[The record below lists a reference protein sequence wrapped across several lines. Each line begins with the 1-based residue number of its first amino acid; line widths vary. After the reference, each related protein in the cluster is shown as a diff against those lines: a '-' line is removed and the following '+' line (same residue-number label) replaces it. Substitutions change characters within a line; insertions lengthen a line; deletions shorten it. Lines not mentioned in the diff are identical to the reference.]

1 MKVQQHANYYQNFGA
16 KLGTRA
22 VFYLKD
28 TPEKLDVL
36 KRNFACMGEPTTVVD
51 IMSRETKKGKLYSLR
66 VFNEVFG
73 TQYSRALLK
82 DNKNTDVV
90 SYFARDFCRSLK
102 MLQEQKFYL
111 RRIRFLSRL

>member
-1 MKVQQHANYYQNFGA
+1 MKVRQHANYYQNFGA

-51 IMSRETKKGKLYSLR
+51 IMSRETKKENSILC
-66 VFNEVFG
+66 VF
-73 TQYSRALLK
+73 L
-82 DNKNTDVV
+82 
-90 SYFARDFCRSLK
+90 
-102 MLQEQKFYL
+102 M
-111 RRIRFLSRL
+111 RFLAHNTAEHC

>member
-51 IMSRETKKGKLYSLR
+51 IMSR
-66 VFNEVFG
+66 
-73 TQYSRALLK
+73 
-82 DNKNTDVV
+82 
-90 SYFARDFCRSLK
+90 
-102 MLQEQKFYL
+102 
-111 RRIRFLSRL
+111 